1 MEALNRSAY
10 EERNEMHNQIGK
22 ENVELQID
30 FCNENFS
37 ESLFPLR
44 SKTDSKTNNVQ
55 IQSESVTVQDSKN
68 WEKNI
73 DPLLDHCYQNINEG
87 TAGCARSIP
96 NPYYVCSHCSK
107 LRNHITKLQQD
118 LEQLK
123 CQVANLEEEN
133 KRIQNKRFTIKDIE
147 HSDHLVQLYT
157 GLQNAKEFELLA
169 DKLRDKAVR
178 LHYVRGSESSTPKAH
193 QLGENRKKPGPQR
206 KTSVEEE
213 FFMTLVRLRQGLS
226 E

>member
-1 MEALNRSAY
+1 MYLKGYSLNQTDKRRPPRIRDEIPRKTRKMEALNRLAS

-22 ENVELQID
+22 ENVEPQID

-37 ESLFPLR
+37 ESLLPLH
-44 SKTDSKTNNVQ
+44 SKTDSETNNVQ
-55 IQSESVTVQDSKN
+55 IQSESVIVQDSKN

-118 LEQLK
+118 VEQLK
-123 CQVANLEEEN
+123 M
-133 KRIQNKRFTIKDIE
+133 
-147 HSDHLVQLYT
+147 
-157 GLQNAKEFELLA
+157 
-169 DKLRDKAVR
+169 
-178 LHYVRGSESSTPKAH
+178 SSCK
-193 QLGENRKKPGPQR
+193 
-206 KTSVEEE
+206 S
-213 FFMTLVRLRQGLS
+213 
-226 E
+226 

>member
-30 FCNENFS
+30 FCNKNFS
-37 ESLFPLR
+37 ESLLPLR

-73 DPLLDHCYQNINEG
+73 DPLLDHCYQNTNEG

-118 LEQLK
+118 VEQLK
-123 CQVANLEEEN
+123 M
-133 KRIQNKRFTIKDIE
+133 
-147 HSDHLVQLYT
+147 
-157 GLQNAKEFELLA
+157 
-169 DKLRDKAVR
+169 
-178 LHYVRGSESSTPKAH
+178 SSCK
-193 QLGENRKKPGPQR
+193 
-206 KTSVEEE
+206 S
-213 FFMTLVRLRQGLS
+213 
-226 E
+226 